1 MLLNPASIGIIA
13 AMTEENN
20 TYHPELLPRQ
30 GEINAWGLALLAS
43 LGMAAL
49 AWRGQI
55 PSWTWFFI
63 AFLYF
68 SAASISLG
76 NWVDRHTRLILTPQ
90 GVFFENGLRK
100 VALAWADFQQVRVL
114 PARWGKTVQLMAA
127 TGHCEFSTLGE
138 VQFRG
143 ELRGRTGFSQG
154 ETLLR
159 EILDRAGLTH
169 SERRGESILYSR
181 AAQPSAELS

>member
-1 MLLNPASIGIIA
+1 
-13 AMTEENN
+13 MTEETR
-20 TYHPELLPRQ
+20 TYRPELLPRQ

-49 AWRGQI
+49 VWRGQI

-76 NWVDRHTRLILTPQ
+76 NWVDRHTRLTLSAQGIL
-90 GVFFENGLRK
+90 FENGLRK
-100 VALAWADFQQVRVL
+100 VSLAWEALPQVRVL

-127 TGHCEFSTLGE
+127 SGHCEFSTLGE

-154 ETLLR
+154 EAILR
-159 EILDRAGLTH
+159 EILASAGLT
-169 SERRGESILYSR
+169 RRELQGEIVVYSR
-181 AAQPSAELS
+181 EA